1 MRFKKM
7 TALVL
12 TSAIGLS
19 PLAGCESLPGSEK
32 EQGAVIGGVGGAVAG
47 AALGGEDNRLLGA
60 LIGGALGAGG
70 GYVIGANMDDKKKE
84 DKGEVRKDAEE
95 AVEKAQNDPAT
106 AEEARNADTADLN
119 KDGFVTLDEVIAMDD
134 AGLSDEDMIR
144 RLEATEQEFSLTAEQ
159 EKYLKDKGVNDRV
172 VTAMR
177 EMEIDEARLAGDEQK
192 PEKPDVDMR
201 TDPR

>member
-1 MRFKKM
+1 MRFSKV

-12 TSAIGLS
+12 TGAIGIA
-19 PLAGCESLPGSEK
+19 PLTGCESLPGGEK

-70 GYVIGANMDDKKKE
+70 GYVIGANMDDKEKE
-84 DKGEVRKDAEE
+84 DKEEVRQDATE

-106 AEEARNADTADLN
+106 AEDARNAETADLN
-119 KDGFVTLDEVIAMDD
+119 KDGFVTLDEVVAMDD
-134 AGLSDEDMIR
+134 AGLSDDDMIQ
-144 RLEATEQEFSLTAEQ
+144 RLEATKQEFALTAEQ
-159 EKYLKDKGVNDRV
+159 EKYLKDKGVNDKV
-172 VTAMR
+172 VVAMR
-177 EMEIDEARLAGDEQK
+177 EMEINEARLANNKQE

>member
-1 MRFKKM
+1 MRFTKM

-12 TSAIGLS
+12 TGAIGMA
-19 PLAGCESLPGSEK
+19 PLTGCESLPGGEK

-70 GYVIGANMDDKKKE
+70 GYVIGANMDDKEKE
-84 DKGEVRKDAEE
+84 DKEEVRKDATE

-119 KDGFVTLDEVIAMDD
+119 KDGFVTLDEVVAMDD

-144 RLEATEQEFSLTAEQ
+144 RLEATEQEFVLTAEQ
-159 EKYLKDKGVNDRV
+159 EKYLQDKGVNDRV
-172 VTAMR
+172 VSAMR
-177 EMEIDEARLAGDEQK
+177 EMEVDEARLAGSRQEA
-192 PEKPDVDMR
+192 EKDDVDMR